1 MIIAPCYIGND
12 SEWWIESDLAVSM
25 KIHEEKEGTSPDS
38 AYNQTSLLRRAKA
51 FCKPGSDILRNL
63 FADVYQKAGLPWD
76 EEQESK
82 LDLAIACIADAAVI
96 EARNERKGLANRR
109 TPRRL

>member
-1 MIIAPCYIGND
+1 MSRRSWNPD
-12 SEWWIESDLAVSM
+12 KSTSELHLASDV
-25 KIHEEKEGTSPDS
+25 
-38 AYNQTSLLRRAKA
+38 
-51 FCKPGSDILRNL
+51 LRNL

-82 LDLAIACIADAAVI
+82 LDLVIACIADAAVI

-109 TPRRL
+109 SSRRL